1 MSAKKIMG
9 KVFINEFKKKLA
21 KKTQKA
27 SIDRQAV
34 NINLKSLLDDRIR
47 RFNNGLSKYL
57 VNSRIR
63 ERLKKIDDFTIKFD
77 MSFATTRYGTALS
90 RSISLSLTEINDN
103 RELWE
108 CIIYQ
113 SADMEE
119 NEATV
124 EKFDNAQIAIEYFTN
139 QILESKSKV

>member
-113 SADMEE
+113 NTDMEE

>member
-113 SADMEE
+113 STDMEE

>member
-1 MSAKKIMG
+1 MSARKIMG
-9 KVFINEFKKKLA
+9 KVFISEFKKKLA

-34 NINLKSLLDDRIR
+34 NINLKSLLDERIR

-90 RSISLSLTEINDN
+90 RSISLSLTGINEK

-108 CIIYQ
+108 CIIYH
-113 SADMEE
+113 STDMEE

-124 EKFDNAQIAIEYFTN
+124 EKFDNAQIAIEYFMN
-139 QILESKSKV
+139 QILENKSKV

>member
-34 NINLKSLLDDRIR
+34 NINLKALLDDRIR

-113 SADMEE
+113 STDMEE

>member
-1 MSAKKIMG
+1 MG
-9 KVFINEFKKKLA
+9 KVFISEFKKKLA

-34 NINLKSLLDDRIR
+34 NINLKSLLDERIR

-63 ERLKKIDDFTIKFD
+63 ERLKKIDDFTIIFD

-90 RSISLSLTEINDN
+90 RSISLSLTEINEK

-113 SADMEE
+113 STDMEE

-124 EKFDNAQIAIEYFTN
+124 EKFDNAQIAIEYFMN
-139 QILESKSKV
+139 QILENKSKV

>member
-1 MSAKKIMG
+1 MIKKI
-9 KVFINEFKKKLA
+9 
-21 KKTQKA
+21 TQKA

-34 NINLKSLLDDRIR
+34 NINLKSLLDERIR

-63 ERLKKIDDFTIKFD
+63 ERLKKIDDFTIIFD

-90 RSISLSLTEINDN
+90 RSISLSLTEINEK

-113 SADMEE
+113 STDMEE

-124 EKFDNAQIAIEYFTN
+124 EKFDNAQIAIEYFMN
-139 QILESKSKV
+139 QILENKSKV

>member
-1 MSAKKIMG
+1 MG
-9 KVFINEFKKKLA
+9 KVFISEFKKKLA

-34 NINLKSLLDDRIR
+34 SIDLKSLHDERIR

-63 ERLKKIDDFTIKFD
+63 ERLKKINDFTIKID

-90 RSISLSLTEINDN
+90 RSISLSLIEINEK

-113 SADMEE
+113 STDMEE
-119 NEATV
+119 NETAV
-124 EKFDNAQIAIEYFTN
+124 EKFDNAQIAIEYFMN
-139 QILESKSKV
+139 QVLESKSEV

>member
-1 MSAKKIMG
+1 MG
-9 KVFINEFKKKLA
+9 KVFISEFKKKLA

-34 NINLKSLLDDRIR
+34 NINLKSLLDERIR

-63 ERLKKIDDFTIKFD
+63 ERLKKIDDFTIIFD

-90 RSISLSLTEINDN
+90 RSISLSLTGINEK

-108 CIIYQ
+108 CIIYH
-113 SADMEE
+113 STDMEE

-124 EKFDNAQIAIEYFTN
+124 EKFDNAQIAIEYFMN
-139 QILESKSKV
+139 QILENKSKV